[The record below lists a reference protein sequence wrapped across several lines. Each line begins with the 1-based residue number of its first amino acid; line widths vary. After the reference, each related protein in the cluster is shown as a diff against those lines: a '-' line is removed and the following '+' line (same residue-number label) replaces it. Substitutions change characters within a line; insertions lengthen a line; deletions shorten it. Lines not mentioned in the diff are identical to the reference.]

1 MFADEFNGSSVDS
14 SKWTANWLGCAT
26 CTTPPV
32 NSGYESAAYAPSQA
46 TVSGGSLHLTAV
58 QQATTVNGKTYPYRS
73 GMVQSNGKA
82 QFSYGAFEA
91 RIYLPATGSKI
102 SNWPAFWT
110 DGQSWPADG
119 EMDVMEGLGGQAC
132 YHFHSPAGG
141 PGSCASGDF
150 TGWHTYG
157 AEWAPGS
164 VTYYYDGVQVGR
176 ITTGI
181 TTAPQYL
188 ILNNGVDST
197 TPAVTSAPA
206 DMQVDYVR
214 VWQH

>member
-1 MFADEFNGSSVDS
+1 
-14 SKWTANWLGCAT
+14 
-26 CTTPPV
+26 V
-32 NSGYESAAYAPSQA
+32 NTSELAAYAPSQA
-46 TVSGGSLHLTAV
+46 TVGGGSLHLTAS

-82 QFSYGAFEA
+82 EYTYGAFEA
-91 RIYLPATGSKI
+91 RIYLPAAGTKI
-102 SNWPAFWT
+102 ANWPAFWT

-119 EMDVMEGLGGQAC
+119 ENDIMEGLGGQAC
-132 YHFHSPAGG
+132 YHYHSPSGG
-141 PGSCASGDF
+141 PGSCAAGDY

-164 VTYYYDGVQVGR
+164 VTYYYDGKKVGQ

-181 TTAPQYL
+181 ASSPHYL
-188 ILNNGVDST
+188 ILNNAVDGGDREV
-197 TPAVTSAPA
+197 AGA
-206 DMQVDYVR
+206 DMQVDYVK